1 MPLTH
6 CINLLIGDCLK
17 GNTTLVNSNLTAAE
31 PFSPLHFSHV
41 KKKKKHF
48 QCLINILCLRQVL
61 ATILPLASLILLIY
75 LLKSKQGYSQ
85 KIK

>member
-41 KKKKKHF
+41 KKKKKAF
-48 QCLINILCLRQVL
+48 SVL
-61 ATILPLASLILLIY
+61 N
-75 LLKSKQGYSQ
+75 
-85 KIK
+85 